1 MSKDLFKWIPNYE
14 GFYIINNQGVIKS
27 VDRFKNGIGENRSVI
42 KGKVLAQSKTSSGY
56 LGVSLSKHGLRKT
69 YTTHQLL
76 AIVFLNH
83 IPSNHKIVID
93 HKNNI
98 KTDNRVD
105 NLQLIT
111 NRENVSKTPRGSSKF
126 TGVHFQKQSKRWI
139 ASITKNNIQKYLGS
153 FKTQLQA
160 REAYNKELLT

>member
-14 GFYIINNQGVIKS
+14 GFYMINNQGVIKS
-27 VDRFKNGIGENRSVI
+27 VDRFKKCVGENKSLI

-56 LGVSLSKHGLRKT
+56 LGVSLSKNGLKKT
-69 YTTHQLL
+69 YRTHQLL
-76 AIVFLNH
+76 AIAFLNH
-83 IPSNHKIVID
+83 IPCKNKIVVD

-98 KTDNRVD
+98 KTDNRLD

-111 NRENVSKTPRGSSKF
+111 NTENITKTPRGSSKF

-139 ASITKNNIQKYLGS
+139 ATITKKNIQKYIGS
-153 FKTQLQA
+153 FKKELQA
-160 REAYNKELLT
+160 SEAYNKELLT